1 MIKLFNNSLKSSLR
15 WFNLSNVGRFQFAF
29 NPQKV
34 IQDSAKFELETSQL
48 PNGQQITDK
57 LYDLTVKLENQSPF
71 NESEKAMITMMTLAD
86 YNMKFK
92 NIELSDKIFTA
103 LSNHLEEYQDNN
115 MAFYQYLN
123 PSIFYRKALMI
134 EEKIQ
139 NANNNTEHLE
149 QQILEMYKQVASMI
163 EEYTEFSETLIEE
176 NVHLLAKVYEKL
188 GNVFKKKQNF
198 EEAVKYYQKGIKVG
212 QEVYHKNGVYLMKM
226 NCLVGDLLS
235 RSEQNYESSIQYLQ
249 TVLDNITIKTPQ
261 DAQIFSI
268 ASSSILKVH
277 LNYPQTFKPELT
289 KQLIEK
295 IEQVIQSQDKD
306 QKLITPLSRSVI
318 LTMKAE
324 NQLKM
329 NEKEKARSTFDDS
342 LALALKVFPPNH
354 SFVQNIFKKM
364 QQL

>member
-1 MIKLFNNSLKSSLR
+1 MIKLFNNSFRNSLR
-15 WFNLSNVGRFQFAF
+15 CFNLSNVGRFQFAF

-34 IQDSAKFELETSQL
+34 IQDSAKFELETSQQ

-71 NESEKAMITMMTLAD
+71 NEYEKAMMTMMTLAD
-86 YNMKFK
+86 YNMRFK
-92 NIELSDKIFTA
+92 NIELADKIFTT
-103 LSNHLEEYQDNN
+103 LSSHLEEYQNNN

-139 NANNNTEHLE
+139 NTNNNTELLE
-149 QQILEMYKQVASMI
+149 QQILEMYNQVASMI

-188 GNVFKKKQNF
+188 GNIFKKKQNF
-198 EEAVKYYQKGIKVG
+198 EEAIKYYQKGIKVG

-226 NCLVGDLLS
+226 NCIVGDLLS
-235 RSEQNYESSIQYLQ
+235 RSEKNYESSISYLQ
-249 TVLDNITIKTPQ
+249 AVLDNISIKTPQ

-277 LNYPQTFKPELT
+277 LNYRQTFKPEQT
-289 KQLIEK
+289 KQLIDQ
-295 IEQVIQSQDKD
+295 IEQIIQRQDKD

-324 NQLKM
+324 NELNM
-329 NEKEKARSTFDDS
+329 NEKEKAKQTFDDS
-342 LALALKVFPPNH
+342 LSLALKVFPPNH